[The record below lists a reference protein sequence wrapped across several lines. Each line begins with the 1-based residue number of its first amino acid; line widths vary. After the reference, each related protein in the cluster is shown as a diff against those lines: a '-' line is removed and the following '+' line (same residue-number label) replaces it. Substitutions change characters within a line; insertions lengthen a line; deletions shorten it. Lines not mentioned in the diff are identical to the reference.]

1 MEKTR
6 NGRTRTFDVCVVG
19 HVTRDVNTIDG
30 VPQEPSP
37 GGTAYYSSMA
47 YRSLGLRT
55 AVVTRV
61 ATEDQTEL
69 LDEIRRAGIA
79 VTCLPSRR
87 STIFENIY
95 PSADP
100 DIRFQRVDAIGDPF
114 TAGDVADVAA
124 KVFHFGPL
132 TRADIPISLLEAAH
146 LKGGC
151 VALGAQ
157 GYLRVVV
164 GSTVEMEPWP
174 DLEEGLRW
182 AHVFQADVEETLL
195 FAEDMNILGAVEK
208 LAALAP
214 GEIITTDG
222 SHGSR
227 HFVDGRTI
235 RIPSFPPRRQMDA
248 TGCGDTYLAGYLARR
263 MTSGDIA
270 HCATFAA
277 AMASMKLEAVGPFR
291 GGGSR
296 VLARMGG
303 SPPIEDRLRRSEL
316 PLPGGNVLATPGD
329 PEAPR

>member
-1 MEKTR
+1 MEKTQ

-30 VPQEPSP
+30 VPQAPSP

-55 AVVTRV
+55 AVVTRL
-61 ATEDQTEL
+61 ATEDQPEL

-79 VTCLPSRR
+79 VICLPSRR

-95 PSADP
+95 PTADP

-114 TAGDVADVAA
+114 AAGDVADVTAR
-124 KVFHFGPL
+124 VFHFGPL

-146 LKGGC
+146 QKGGC

-157 GYLRVVV
+157 GYLRVVAGGAV
-164 GSTVEMEPWP
+164 DMEPWP
-174 DLEEGLRW
+174 DLEQCLRW
-182 AHVFQADVEETLL
+182 VHVFQADVEETRL
-195 FAEDMNILGAVEK
+195 FAEEMNIPRAVEK

-214 GEIITTDG
+214 GEIVTTDG

-235 RIPSFPPRRQMDA
+235 RIPSFPPRRRVDA

-263 MTSGDIA
+263 MTSGDIT

-277 AMASMKLEAVGPFR
+277 AMASLKLEAVGPFR

-296 VLARMGG
+296 VLARMGES
-303 SPPIEDRLRRSEL
+303 SPIDDRPRPREL
-316 PLPGGNVLATPGD
+316 PLAGGNVLATPGD